1 VLGEHGHLL
10 AEGLVGRLVG
20 KVIESRQVHQPRPGL
35 YSMVGG
41 AMLTGVRLQHGK
53 LMRYYLAAAVLMPSP
68 PAVSS
73 VPATLVAKDLRTPAS
88 LFFR

>member
-1 VLGEHGHLL
+1 
-10 AEGLVGRLVG
+10 
-20 KVIESRQVHQPRPGL
+20 
-35 YSMVGG
+35 MVGG